1 MRARALVISAS
12 AIVALAAF
20 GPEARADCLPLLP
33 RPAASYIVPGAQEF
47 VYATHS
53 GGAPLLLDAFAQ
65 PDRRAHPAV
74 VVIHGGGWTTGSRVA
89 HIGQFLELLTEAG
102 YQWVAIDYRLGGA
115 TPLAKAVGALSP
127 GALDA
132 VADVRSALEFIRCHA
147 RALAID
153 PSRLVILGEDVGA
166 RLAVQAAAGGGAT
179 GIVLVGGVYDE
190 TMPLPAAAVRIIH
203 GSADLESPPEGA
215 RDFCNRILAQEF
227 PPPGGC
233 QVDLVDG
240 AIHRAENWRPSQ
252 WHYKPRLV
260 EWLRGMLGPGAA
272 QPLTFEP
279 RPVRDVFGPGL
290 HKRLIYKPRLGLT
303 MDAWIP
309 QGATPH
315 VPVLLA
321 HGGGWEAGDR
331 VTYIT
336 PLFRPLAEAGFAWF
350 SIDYRLTPDGTHA
363 EQLEDL
369 RDAIAFLRE
378 RAGSF
383 NIDPHKLVI
392 VGESASGQMVAQVG
406 TEDRALAGV
415 IAFYGVYDFLPMAAS
430 LTPRSAVTRLF
441 GITQLDDQARARLRT
456 YSPIYGAH
464 KDQPPLLLVHG
475 TAEGLWAQG
484 QAMAARLQAIGARHE
499 LLALDGAPHGME
511 NWEGQPQWQHYK
523 ARVVEWIAQVTAPRR

>member
-1 MRARALVISAS
+1 MRTQVLDLAVVLVVALTGLGRDAS
-12 AIVALAAF
+12 AACV
-20 GPEARADCLPLLP
+20 PLLP
-33 RPAASYIVPGAQEF
+33 RPAASYIVAGAQEF
-47 VYATHS
+47 VYAEPPGS
-53 GGAPLLLDAFAQ
+53 APLLLDAFAQ
-65 PDRRAHPAV
+65 PDGRVHPAV
-74 VVIHGGGWTTGSRVA
+74 LVVHGGGWTTGSRIA

-115 TPLAKAVGALSP
+115 APLAKTVGSLSS

-132 VADVRSALEFIRCHA
+132 VSDVRAALEFIRCHA

-153 PSRLVILGEDVGA
+153 PARLVILGEDVGA
-166 RLAVQAAAGGGAT
+166 RLAVQAATGGGAT
-179 GIVLVGGVYDE
+179 GIVLVGGVYDDA
-190 TMPLPAAAVRIIH
+190 MPLPGAAVRIIH
-203 GSADLESPPEGA
+203 GSADLESLPESA
-215 RDFCNRILAQEF
+215 RAFCNRILAQEF

-233 QVDLVDG
+233 EVDLVDG
-240 AIHRAENWRPSQ
+240 AIHRVENWRPSQ

-260 EWLRGMLGPGAA
+260 EWLGRTLGPGAA

-309 QGATPH
+309 HGATPH
-315 VPVLLA
+315 VPVLLV

-363 EQLEDL
+363 DQLEDL
-369 RDAIAFLRE
+369 RDAIAFLRQ
-378 RAGSF
+378 RSGSF
-383 NIDPHKLVI
+383 NIDADKLVI

-441 GITQLDDQARARLRT
+441 GITQLDDQARATLRT

-464 KDQPPLLLVHG
+464 KDQPPLLLIHG

-484 QAMAARLQAIGARHE
+484 QAMAARLQAIGARHQ

-511 NWEGQPQWQHYK
+511 NWEGQPRWQHYK
-523 ARVVEWIAQVTAPRR
+523 ARVVEWIAEITAPRR